1 MKKEFDSEYANVK
14 FDNENNVVVITW
26 KQFCCYDDYRK
37 PTTFA
42 LDLLNIYTGSNLI
55 VDARNGF
62 EDNEDDVEWGFHFLL
77 PAMSKTGCKKVGF
90 IMETENTIETE
101 MDMWTL
107 EFGKY
112 FAVFRE
118 KNYEKLLEAMKTM
131 IWVNVTYQVKKGL
144 RDEFYEM
151 LQKNNTKK
159 NSSEEPGNYR
169 YEYTYALDSENIFCL
184 NEIWTNQEAIDLH
197 MKKDYYLK
205 LQDLKAEYVNS
216 VVFEKY
222 IIQNL

>member
-1 MKKEFDSEYANVK
+1 MRKVFDSEYANVR
-14 FDNENNVVVITW
+14 FDKENNVVVITW
-26 KQFCCYDDYRK
+26 KQFCCDDDYRK

-42 LDLLNIYTGSNLI
+42 LDLLDLYLGSNLV

-62 EDNEDDVEWGFHFLL
+62 EDKESDVKWGFSFLL

-118 KNYEKLLEAMKTM
+118 KNYEDLLCAMKSG
-131 IWVNVTYQVKKGL
+131 IFKK
-144 RDEFYEM
+144 
-151 LQKNNTKK
+151 
-159 NSSEEPGNYR
+159 
-169 YEYTYALDSENIFCL
+169 
-184 NEIWTNQEAIDLH
+184 
-197 MKKDYYLK
+197 
-205 LQDLKAEYVNS
+205 
-216 VVFEKY
+216 
-222 IIQNL
+222 